1 MSQIIFIPLSVAVST
16 TPAYVQDVLD
26 RITAADVAAGNS
38 LGLQAGVVTAI
49 ADYLTGM
56 VSAGYLVVS
65 NNVIS
70 QSASPIKFLSLLF
83 CARTRQ
89 GSVVPVVGPASTL
102 LGTAAGW
109 NYSQRNGLAG
119 NGTDNYINTN
129 HNNNVEGSTKIMS
142 VVTTAENTSAFGTLI
157 GGRATASD
165 AGQST
170 IYLGTSNAVRINVYP
185 FGDNFITAGA
195 RSVGFYAA
203 ARPNATQVQSNAS
216 GTTTTVT
223 SAIGSIAN
231 YVHYILARN
240 DRGNPNDW
248 SPAATRVIL
257 PCVGTYINPTDLR
270 ARQLAFRD
278 AVWAVI

>member
-1 MSQIIFIPLSVAVST
+1 MSQIIFVPLNVAIST

-38 LGLQAGVVTAI
+38 QGLQDAVVTAI
-49 ADYLTGM
+49 RDYLEGM

-70 QSASPIKFLSLLF
+70 QSASPIKFLTLLF

-89 GSVVPVVGPASTL
+89 GSVVSVVGPTSSMQ
-102 LGTAAGW
+102 GTAAGW

-119 NGTDNYINTN
+119 NGTDNYLNTG
-129 HNNNVEGSTKIMS
+129 HNNNAEGNTKILS
-142 VVTTAENTSAFGTLI
+142 IVTTAENSSAGGTLI

-170 IYLGTSNAVRINVYP
+170 IYLGTGNSVRINVYP
-185 FGDNFITAGA
+185 VGDSFLTAGT

-203 ARPNATQVQSNAS
+203 ARPNSTQVQVNAS
-216 GTTTTVT
+216 GVTTTVA
-223 SAIGSIAN
+223 SPLGSIAN
-231 YVHYILARN
+231 YAHYIFARN

-248 SPAATRVIL
+248 SSAATRLIL
-257 PCVGTYINPTDLR
+257 PCVGTYIDPAALR
-270 ARQLAFRD
+270 TRHLAFRD
-278 AVWAVI
+278 AVWSAI